1 MVLSFSCLTAVLLEI
16 QKQIQGRN
24 LIFRVLISTLPRPL
38 NLLWISIMHN
48 ANPYPGYGLI
58 WVCGWQSISI
68 PWICRSPWPTFTSHH
83 HTCSPVPLRDKHGQ
97 GQKGQSNS
105 CRWALPR
112 DPQCPPPPLLWWAVI
127 LLAKNRPAA
136 LGHGTGSLTH
146 SDGTCPP
153 PPPPPPP
160 PHVGKGGRM

>member
-1 MVLSFSCLTAVLLEI
+1 MMSSLGGFCSTAVLLEI

-24 LIFRVLISTLPRPL
+24 LIFRVLISTLSRHL

-68 PWICRSPWPTFTSHH
+68 PWICRSPWPTFASHH
-83 HTCSPVPLRDKHGQ
+83 HTCSPVPLRDKHGH
-97 GQKGQSNS
+97 GQNGQSNS

-112 DPQCPPPPLLWWAVI
+112 DPQCPLPPPVAVVG
-127 LLAKNRPAA
+127 
-136 LGHGTGSLTH
+136 GHFVGQKSPRCPGTRGL
-146 SDGTCPP
+146 
-153 PPPPPPP
+153 
-160 PHVGKGGRM
+160 